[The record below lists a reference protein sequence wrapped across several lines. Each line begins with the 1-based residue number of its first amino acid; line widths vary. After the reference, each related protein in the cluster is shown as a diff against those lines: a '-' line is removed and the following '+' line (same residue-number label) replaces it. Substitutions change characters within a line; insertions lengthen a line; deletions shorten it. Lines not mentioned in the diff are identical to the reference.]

1 MRSGVSW
8 AQRIRRKN
16 FKGFMLSSCWGGGVA
31 GGDIGKQSG
40 GSGLEGGEGQKK
52 EGKKNRLV
60 HFGS

>member
-1 MRSGVSW
+1 MRSGMSW

-16 FKGFMLSSCWGGGVA
+16 FKGFMLSSCWGGGDV
-31 GGDIGKQSG
+31 GKQSR